1 MREPLKVIIVGAGFR
16 AMRYSEYALTHPDKM
31 KIVGVAEVS
40 EIRRKAAQDKFG
52 IPDEMCFASAE
63 ELAKQEKLADA
74 IINGTQDT
82 DHVPTAIPLL
92 KKGYDMLLEKP
103 FAVNEEEM
111 KELAN
116 VAEEAGVKVM
126 ICHVLRYA
134 PFYRK
139 IKELIESGELG
150 DIYHIHMTEHI
161 AFHHMISSFVR
172 GPWPSEEECGSS
184 LLLAKSCHDVDMMM
198 WLMGDVKPKSVYST
212 GTCFKF
218 GKEKKPANAGTRCVV
233 DCPIEKD
240 CPYSAKR
247 NYVSPEHNR
256 WAFYVWAENE
266 KEGANIVDGM
276 NFTDAEKIE
285 NLKTSSFGRCVWD
298 IDRGSNI
305 ENQTV
310 VFNFENGA
318 TGTFNLIGGTPGAQ
332 RYIHVIG
339 TKGEVRGVFDH
350 QTYQIK
356 KPMPESYRG
365 HILEDVDLKIT
376 GDMTGATG
384 GHGGGDSRLVEDF
397 VAYVQ
402 GGEPSIS
409 CTELRQ
415 SVVGHLAVFRAEKAR
430 KEGKVLMVF
439 DGE

>member
-1 MREPLKVIIVGAGFR
+1 MSEPLKVIIVGAGFR
-16 AMRYSEYALTHPDKM
+16 AMRYSEYALANPDKM
-31 KIVGVAEVS
+31 QIVGVAEVS
-40 EIRRKAAQDKFG
+40 ELRRKAAQKKFN
-52 IPDEMCFASAE
+52 IPDEMCFESAE
-63 ELAKQEKLADA
+63 ELAKHDKLADA
-74 IINGTQDT
+74 ILNGTQDT
-82 DHVPTAIPLL
+82 DHVPTSIPLL

-111 KELAN
+111 MELAK

-134 PFYRK
+134 PFYRR
-139 IKELIESGELG
+139 IKEIIASGEIG
-150 DIYHIHMTEHI
+150 DVYNIQMTEHI
-161 AFHHMISSFVR
+161 AYHHMISCYVR
-172 GPWPSEEECGSS
+172 GPWPSEEACGSS
-184 LLLAKSCHDVDMMM
+184 VLLAKSCHDVDLMM
-198 WLMGDVKPKSVYST
+198 WLMGDVKPVSVYSN
-212 GTCFKF
+212 GSCFKF
-218 GKEKKPANAGTRCVV
+218 VKEKKPANAGTRCVV

-247 NYVSPEHNR
+247 NYVSKEHDR

-266 KEGANIVDGM
+266 KDGANIVDGM
-276 NFTDAEKIE
+276 NFTDEEKIE

-298 IDRGSNI
+298 IDRGSSI

-310 VFNFENGA
+310 VYNFENGA
-318 TGTFNLIGGTPGAQ
+318 SGTFNLVGGTPGAQ

-339 TKGEVRGVFDH
+339 TKGEIRGVFDH

-365 HILEDVDLKIT
+365 HVLEDVDLKIT

-384 GHGGGDSRLVEDF
+384 GHGGGDARLVADF
-397 VAYVQ
+397 VEYVK

-409 CTELRQ
+409 CTELKQ
-415 SVVGHLAVFRAEKAR
+415 SMVGHLSVFRADQSRRENKILPI
-430 KEGKVLMVF
+430 EI
-439 DGE
+439 